1 MGKLKGNYENVGLIL
16 YFASYLLDGENKFKI
31 RPKNDDV
38 LRRAHIIKL
47 KSHIAYCMT

>member
-16 YFASYLLDGENKFKI
+16 YFASYLLDGENKFK
-31 RPKNDDV
+31 NDGV